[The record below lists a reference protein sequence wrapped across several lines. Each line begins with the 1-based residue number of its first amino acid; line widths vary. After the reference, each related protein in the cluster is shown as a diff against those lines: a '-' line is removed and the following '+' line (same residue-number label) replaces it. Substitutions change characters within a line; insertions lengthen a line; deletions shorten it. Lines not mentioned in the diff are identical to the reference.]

1 LPSCSDPSSP
11 PRSGVL
17 KAIFSTCNHSAPR
30 TPRGRVKLV
39 PMRIAAAVFR
49 LLPVTAIG
57 KKRLKYFYFKAM
69 AVLGIQHT
77 PALLGL
83 DLQVRSYLPEHGVF
97 VEVGAND
104 GVTQSN
110 SWFYEQHLG
119 WSGLLIEPVPYLS
132 KLAAKARRAPVANVA
147 LGAVDGGI
155 LELYESDLTTTPLSN
170 RAESNG
176 HAIQVPVR
184 SLSSLLDEHAL
195 ARIDFF
201 SLDVEGFELEVLA
214 GLDMDRHAPRAIL
227 VETAAPEA
235 VQAQLGKRYRLEAK
249 LSVHDYLFLLED

>member
-1 LPSCSDPSSP
+1 M
-11 PRSGVL
+11 
-17 KAIFSTCNHSAPR
+17 N
-30 TPRGRVKLV
+30 
-39 PMRIAAAVFR
+39 IAAAVFR
-49 LLPVTAIG
+49 ALPVTAVV
-57 KKRLKYFYFKAM
+57 KKRLKYLYFKAM
-69 AVLGIQHT
+69 AMMGIKQT

-83 DLQVRSYLPEHGVF
+83 DHKVRPYLPERGVF
-97 VEVGAND
+97 VEAGAND

-119 WSGLLIEPVPYLS
+119 WTGLLIEPVPYLS
-132 KLAAKARRAPVANVA
+132 KLAAKARRVPVANVA
-147 LGAVDGGI
+147 LGSTDGGV
-155 LELYESDLTTTPLSN
+155 LELYESDLTTTPLSS
-170 RAESNG
+170 RAEGSG

-195 ARIDFF
+195 TDIDFF

-227 VETAAPEA
+227 VETAKPEE

-249 LSVHDYLFLLED
+249 LSVHDYLFLLDQ